1 MKNLDSARYQLRH
14 NLTEDFID
22 LLLPPDYAYSIETS
36 YPETASMGALIK
48 DRFNSLDFPEQKILN
63 LELLMEEGC
72 IRGISDRVGD
82 WAVLFSYE
90 VLEGFGHKQVFDL
103 KGGGFEGLKQ
113 LASLWG
119 VYLAREM
126 ERIFGRWRFFTT
138 ITDFVFDFFLSMF
151 RQIPAKEL
159 GEAIRESV
167 TPSYIRTGEM
177 VRYEIALFHNDQV
190 RMRESIRILSAPDS
204 ALENEI
210 ADMFKGY
217 SAKRLGEEMQRSITE
232 AISQFKDFFSSN
244 KFRKGFDNQMPTAML
259 RRAMQ

>member
-1 MKNLDSARYQLRH
+1 M
-14 NLTEDFID
+14 
-22 LLLPPDYAYSIETS
+22 
-36 YPETASMGALIK
+36 
-48 DRFNSLDFPEQKILN
+48 
-63 LELLMEEGC
+63 
-72 IRGISDRVGD
+72 
-82 WAVLFSYE
+82 
-90 VLEGFGHKQVFDL
+90 LEGFGHQVASSL
-103 KGGGFEGLKQ
+103 ENCAFEGLKQ

-138 ITDFVFDFFLSMF
+138 VTDFVFDFFLRMF

-190 RMRESIRILSAPDS
+190 RMRESMRILSAPDS
-204 ALENEI
+204 ALENDI
-210 ADMFKGY
+210 AVMFKGY

-232 AISQFKDFFSSN
+232 AILQFKDLFSSN
-244 KFRKGFDNQMPTAML
+244 EFSL
-259 RRAMQ
+259 